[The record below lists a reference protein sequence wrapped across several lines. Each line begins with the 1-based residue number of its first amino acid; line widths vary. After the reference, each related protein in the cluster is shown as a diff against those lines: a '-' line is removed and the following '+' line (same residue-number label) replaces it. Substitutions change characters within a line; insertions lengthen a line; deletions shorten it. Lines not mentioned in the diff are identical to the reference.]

1 MRSSR
6 RRLWV
11 PAAMLLAV
19 LWQGGGAARAAQA
32 TPKKLTKKELNS
44 LIATAKTPQDHE
56 KLAAYYRAQAAA
68 AKAMVAEHEKM
79 ALEYEKNP
87 ASHMRMKSPEPLDYC
102 RTLVRI
108 YGDEARQYAALA
120 AYHEKMAQQAAK

>member
-6 RRLWV
+6 RRQWV
-11 PAAMLLAV
+11 SVAVLLAA
-19 LWQGGGAARAAQA
+19 LLQAGGAARAAQA
-32 TPKKLTKKELNS
+32 TAKNLTKKELHY
-44 LIATAKTPQDHE
+44 LIANAKTPQEHE
-56 KLAAYYRAQAAA
+56 KLAGYYRAQAAG

-108 YGDEARQYAALA
+108 YGDEAKEYTALA
-120 AYHEKMAQQAAK
+120 DYHEKMAKQAAK